1 MGFGEWSVGF
11 PLKKN
16 VACFL
21 LEEKNLWM
29 EGVGGKPCQ
38 KHWAVEVSSIQ
49 MFAYQCEISEAA
61 VSDLFILSLVIVG
74 SIHVQD
80 NIETET

>member
-1 MGFGEWSVGF
+1 
-11 PLKKN
+11 
-16 VACFL
+16 
-21 LEEKNLWM
+21 
-29 EGVGGKPCQ
+29 
-38 KHWAVEVSSIQ
+38 

-80 NIETET
+80 NIETETWNLLL